1 MSTTTLILIVA
12 LLVALLAF
20 AHVAIGAKRLEAKRN
35 ARVAAEQAAPPAPAP
50 AAQPPAATAPVGAAA
65 PESPFL
71 AAPDGPADD
80 LMAIKGIGPK
90 LAARLAELGVFHY
103 RQIAGW
109 TPSQL
114 AQVDAELGQFQGRP
128 ERDQW
133 QSQAALLAAGDIKA
147 YERAHGKLGPAG
159 GPAA

>member
-1 MSTTTLILIVA
+1 MSTTTLILILCLLIALAAFLYVA
-12 LLVALLAF
+12 V
-20 AHVAIGAKRLEAKRN
+20 GAKRLEARRN
-35 ARVAAEQAAPPAPAP
+35 ARVAAEATAPPAGPELSAP
-50 AAQPPAATAPVGAAA
+50 AVP
-65 PESPFL
+65 SPFL

-109 TPSQL
+109 TPAQL
-114 AQVDAELGQFQGRP
+114 AKVDAELGAFQGRP

-133 QSQAALLAAGDIKA
+133 QSQARLLAAGDIKA
-147 YERAHGKLGPAG
+147 YERAHGKLGPG
-159 GPAA
+159 GGAAA